1 MKTIA
6 IILAIM
12 AISVLMFGCAK
23 KVQQPPEDLPVEP
36 AVEEATEEETV
47 EELDEVFVEDE
58 EIDIG
63 ELY

>member
-6 IILAIM
+6 IILI
-12 AISVLMFGCAK
+12 VLALSLLMVGCAK
-23 KVQQPPEDLPVEP
+23 KAQLPPLDPPVEP